1 MSCVVVDTGREVCMR
16 GELAR
21 TPCCR
26 TRGHKPQCPPQECD
40 PGPCASAAPVP
51 AECSLCSSAK
61 MENQRQDS
69 PPSLEMA
76 EQRVQTPG
84 EHDAASGWPA
94 AAPCRWRVDPPGTRG
109 PARGARQP
117 AGPFRRSRRQSSE
130 RGARRCRTCRQG
142 GNETLRLGGVPAA
155 GPRASRTPAGR
166 GPALTGQR
174 QDTRQRC
181 FCPQPHTLRT
191 PQAHDRPHAGP
202 GRRPPSPGSEPPAV
216 RACVSFRTSVLHFRD
231 FFTRKTRST

>member
-1 MSCVVVDTGREVCMR
+1 MR

-94 AAPCRWRVDPPGTRG
+94 AAPCRWRVDPPGTWR
-109 PARGARQP
+109 
-117 AGPFRRSRRQSSE
+117 
-130 RGARRCRTCRQG
+130 
-142 GNETLRLGGVPAA
+142 PAA
-155 GPRASRTPAGR
+155 GRPVSALPSTELRARRAKVPHVPAGR
-166 GPALTGQR
+166 KGNAAAGWRPRGGATGVARSSGAGAPALTGQR

-191 PQAHDRPHAGP
+191 PQAQDRPHAGP
-202 GRRPPSPGSEPPAV
+202 GRRPPSLGSEPPAV
-216 RACVSFRTSVLHFRD
+216 RACVSFRTSVLYFRD
-231 FFTRKTRST
+231 FFTRKTCST

>member
-1 MSCVVVDTGREVCMR
+1 MR

-26 TRGHKPQCPPQECD
+26 TWGHKPQCPPQECD
-40 PGPCASAAPVP
+40 PGPCASAALVP

-69 PPSLEMA
+69 PPSPEMA

-94 AAPCRWRVDPPGTRG
+94 AAPCRWRVDPPGT
-109 PARGARQP
+109 Q
-117 AGPFRRSRRQSSE
+117 
-130 RGARRCRTCRQG
+130 C
-142 GNETLRLGGVPAA
+142 PAA
-155 GPRASRTPAGR
+155 GRPVSALPSTELRARRAKAPHVPAGR
-166 GPALTGQR
+166 KRNGWVASPRRGHGRRALQRGGAPALTGQR

-181 FCPQPHTLRT
+181 FCPQPHTLGT
-191 PQAHDRPHAGP
+191 PQAQDRPHAGP
-202 GRRPPSPGSEPPAV
+202 GRRPPSLGSEPPAV
-216 RACVSFRTSVLHFRD
+216 RACVSFRTSVLYFRD

>member
-142 GNETLRLGGVPAA
+142 GNETPRLGGVPAA
-155 GPRASRTPAGR
+155 GPRASRAPAGR
-166 GPALTGQR
+166 GPCSDWPAAGHKAAVFLSTA
-174 QDTRQRC
+174 T
-181 FCPQPHTLRT
+181 HTSHT
-191 PQAHDRPHAGP
+191 PGPRSPARGARPSAAVAG
-202 GRRPPSPGSEPPAV
+202 E
-216 RACVSFRTSVLHFRD
+216 
-231 FFTRKTRST
+231 